1 MNSLA
6 REDDRP
12 TRSEAEQD
20 GVHGEDDR
28 SQMPRFLVHGFEI
41 DFFSSTP
48 RKHSTVF
55 KPDEETAEGHD
66 EAEHPKHEG
75 STDRPDRAQDR
86 RGGRENTS
94 TNNTTNTTVDKL
106 GS

>member
-6 REDDRP
+6 REDDTP

-55 KPDEETAEGHD
+55 KPDEETAE
-66 EAEHPKHEG
+66 
-75 STDRPDRAQDR
+75 
-86 RGGRENTS
+86 
-94 TNNTTNTTVDKL
+94 
-106 GS
+106 